1 MNLAAQQIGL
11 CVHPLSQI
19 LQEFP
24 EMAEPYEA
32 IRAELNVQSNG
43 VLHMLG
49 RVGYTKFPAASPRW
63 PVESKLISSSA

>member
-11 CVHPLSQI
+11 CIHPLSQM

-32 IRAELNVQSNG
+32 IHKELAVERGG
-43 VLHMLG
+43 VVHMLG

-63 PVESKLISSSA
+63 PLESKLISS